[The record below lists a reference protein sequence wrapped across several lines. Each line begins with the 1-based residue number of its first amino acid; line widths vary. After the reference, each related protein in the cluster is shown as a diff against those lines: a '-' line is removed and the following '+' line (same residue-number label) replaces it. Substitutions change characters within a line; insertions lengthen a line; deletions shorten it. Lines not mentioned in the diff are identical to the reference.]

1 MRNYGKDTTGNVE
14 LKGCLMTSWRERLR
28 LVDPSVARNVA
39 LHGLPDRIGDLS
51 PVAVVRNGID
61 DTSGRVWAQV
71 RSEIVFRDEFAPA
84 LEGLDGFSHVFVIGW
99 MGEVSEEGRALLRLH
114 PSGGADTPEVGV
126 FATRTAHRPNPISI
140 SICPLES
147 VDGAVA
153 KVIGL
158 DLVNGT
164 PVLDV
169 KPYVTFYDS
178 FDAELPKWAE

>member
-1 MRNYGKDTTGNVE
+1 MS
-14 LKGCLMTSWRERLR
+14 SWRERLR
-28 LVDPSVARNVA
+28 LARPGAARDAA
-39 LHGLPDRIGDLS
+39 LRSLPDRIDDLA
-51 PVAVVRNGID
+51 PVAVVRNGIN

-71 RSEIVFRDEFAPA
+71 RSELVFRPEFAPA
-84 LEGLDGFSHVFVIGW
+84 LDGLGGFSHVFVIGW
-99 MGEVSEEGRALLRLH
+99 MGEVTDEGRALLRLH

-147 VDGAVA
+147 VSGSIA

-178 FDAELPKWAE
+178 FDAEIPKWAE

>member
-1 MRNYGKDTTGNVE
+1 MSN
-14 LKGCLMTSWRERLR
+14 WRERLR
-28 LVDPSVARNVA
+28 LVNPSVAREYA
-39 LHGLPDRIGDLS
+39 LHGLPDRIDDLS
-51 PVAVVRNGID
+51 PVAVVRNTIN

-71 RSEIVFRDEFAPA
+71 RSELVFREEFEPA
-84 LEGLDGFSHVFVIGW
+84 LEGLSGFSHLFVVGW
-99 MGEVSEEGRALLRLH
+99 MGEVTDEGRALLTLH
-114 PSGGADTPEVGV
+114 PSGGTDTPEVGV

-147 VDGAVA
+147 VEGNIA

-178 FDAELPKWAE
+178 FDATSPKWAE

>member
-1 MRNYGKDTTGNVE
+1 
-14 LKGCLMTSWRERLR
+14 MTNWRERLR
-28 LVDPSVARNVA
+28 LADPSVARDAA
-39 LHGLPDRIGDLS
+39 LHSLPENIDDLS

-71 RSEIVFRDEFAPA
+71 RSELVFRPEFEPA
-84 LEGLDGFSHVFVIGW
+84 LDGLSGFSHLFVIGW
-99 MGEVSEEGRALLRLH
+99 MGAVTDEGRALLRLH
-114 PSGGADTPEVGV
+114 PSGGGDTPEVGV
-126 FATRTAHRPNPISI
+126 FATRTAHRPNPLSI

-147 VDGAVA
+147 VDGAIV
-153 KVIGL
+153 KVVGL

-178 FDAELPKWAE
+178 FDAAIPKWAE

>member
-1 MRNYGKDTTGNVE
+1 MTVCNGWN
-14 LKGCLMTSWRERLR
+14 GCGMTSWRERLR
-28 LVDPSVARNVA
+28 LVDPSVARDAA
-39 LHGLPDRIGDLS
+39 LRGLPDRIADVS
-51 PVAVVRNGID
+51 PVAVVRNGIN

-71 RSEIVFRDEFAPA
+71 RSELVFRPEFVPA
-84 LEGLDGFSHVFVIGW
+84 LYGLADFSHLFVIGW
-99 MGEVSEEGRALLRLH
+99 MGEVADEGRALLRLH

-147 VDGAVA
+147 VNGGIANV
-153 KVIGL
+153 VGL

-178 FDAELPKWAE
+178 FDASIPRWAE

>member
-1 MRNYGKDTTGNVE
+1 
-14 LKGCLMTSWRERLR
+14 MTSWRERLR
-28 LVDPSVARNVA
+28 LVNPTVARDAA
-39 LHGLPDRIGDLS
+39 LHGLPDQIGDLS
-51 PVAVVRNGID
+51 PVAVVRNDIN

-71 RSEIVFRDEFAPA
+71 RSELVFRPDLEPA
-84 LEGLDGFSHVFVIGW
+84 LGW
-99 MGEVSEEGRALLRLH
+99 MGEVSDEGRALLRLH
-114 PSGGADTPEVGV
+114 PSGGEDTPEVGV

-147 VDGAVA
+147 VDGNIARV
-153 KVIGL
+153 VGL

-178 FDAELPKWAE
+178 FDATIPKWAE

>member
-1 MRNYGKDTTGNVE
+1 
-14 LKGCLMTSWRERLR
+14 MTSWRERLR
-28 LVDPSVARNVA
+28 LVNPTIARDAA
-39 LHGLPDRIGDLS
+39 LHGLPDQIGDLS

-71 RSEIVFRDEFAPA
+71 RSELVFRPEFEPA
-84 LEGLDGFSHVFVIGW
+84 LEGLSGFSHLFVIGW
-99 MGEVSEEGRALLRLH
+99 MGDVTDEGRALLRLH
-114 PSGGADTPEVGV
+114 PSGGEDTPEVGV

-147 VDGAVA
+147 VDGYIA
-153 KVIGL
+153 KVVGL
-158 DLVNGT
+158 DLANGT

-178 FDAELPKWAE
+178 FDATIPKWAE